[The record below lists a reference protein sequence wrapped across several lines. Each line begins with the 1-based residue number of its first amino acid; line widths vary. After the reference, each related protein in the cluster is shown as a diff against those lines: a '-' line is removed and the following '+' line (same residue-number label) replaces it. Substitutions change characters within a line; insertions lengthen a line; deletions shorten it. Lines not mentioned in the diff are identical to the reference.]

1 MSLSNVSDV
10 HTLVLSA
17 QFSAHLMNPRHV
29 LGIIG
34 DMEYVLPFATLN
46 SVKDLQSFA
55 TRAKALDTTGIRFV
69 VSGNVLA
76 VSVSVMHPAGLGDGV
91 PIVIG
96 LRTFALDFSDDDER
110 FEVDSVF
117 EMDAVT
123 DRTHRMISSGSTR
136 FALPPS
142 AISVNWTAMN
152 APRSGWA
159 AAAVVE
165 DAEIRSVARNGIS
178 KVGEGLPANPGAPL
192 LAQVR
197 SAVWGEQL
205 GDPAQVEFPAGA
217 TLGAH
222 SLGFLL
228 PRGETTVSKSGG
240 WVRLSSAGGHVL
252 ARPAVAL

>member
-1 MSLSNVSDV
+1 MD
-10 HTLVLSA
+10 
-17 QFSAHLMNPRHV
+17 
-29 LGIIG
+29 
-34 DMEYVLPFATLN
+34 YVVPFASLN
-46 SVKDLQSFA
+46 AVKDLQSFV
-55 TRAKALDTTGIRFV
+55 TRAKTLDTTGVRFV
-69 VSGNVLA
+69 IAQDVLA

-96 LRTFALDFSDDDER
+96 LRTFALDFTGHER
-110 FEVDSVF
+110 FEMDSVF

-123 DRTHRMISSGSTR
+123 DRTHRMISSGSTE

-142 AISVNWTAMN
+142 EISVSWTAMN

-159 AAAVVE
+159 AAAVV
-165 DAEIRSVARNGIS
+165 DDSEIRKVARDGITR
-178 KVGEGLPANPGAPL
+178 VGEGLPSNPGAPL

-228 PRGETTVSKSGG
+228 PRGETTVSTSGN
-240 WVRLSSAGGHVL
+240 WVRLSSAGGHIL

>member
-1 MSLSNVSDV
+1 
-10 HTLVLSA
+10 
-17 QFSAHLMNPRHV
+17 
-29 LGIIG
+29 
-34 DMEYVLPFATLN
+34 MEYVVPFASLN
-46 SVKDLQSFA
+46 AVKDLQSFV
-55 TRAKALDTTGIRFV
+55 TRAKTLDTTGVRFV
-69 VSGNVLA
+69 ISDDVLA

-96 LRTFALDFSDDDER
+96 LRTFALDFTGYER
-110 FEVDSVF
+110 FEMDSVF

-123 DRTHRMISSGSTR
+123 DRTHRMIASGSTE
-136 FALPPS
+136 FVLPS
-142 AISVNWTAMN
+142 AEISVNWTAMN
-152 APRSGWA
+152 APRSGWET
-159 AAAVVE
+159 AAVVE
-165 DAEIRSVARNGIS
+165 DAEIQQVARSGIS
-178 KVGEGLPANPGAPL
+178 RVGEGLPSNPGAPL

-205 GDPAQVEFPAGA
+205 GDPGQVEFPAGA

-228 PRGETTVSKSGG
+228 PRGETTVSTSGG

>member
-1 MSLSNVSDV
+1 MD
-10 HTLVLSA
+10 
-17 QFSAHLMNPRHV
+17 
-29 LGIIG
+29 
-34 DMEYVLPFATLN
+34 YVVPFASLN
-46 SVKDLQSFA
+46 AVKDLQSFV
-55 TRAKALDTTGIRFV
+55 TRAKTLDTTGVRFV
-69 VSGNVLA
+69 LSGDVLA

-96 LRTFALDFSDDDER
+96 LRTFALDFTGHER
-110 FEVDSVF
+110 FEMDSVF

-123 DRTHRMISSGSTR
+123 DRTHRMISSGATE
-136 FALPPS
+136 FVLPPVE
-142 AISVNWTAMN
+142 ISVNWTAMN
-152 APRSGWA
+152 APRSGWT
-159 AAAVVE
+159 AAAVVD
-165 DAEIRSVARNGIS
+165 DAEIRQIARDGITR
-178 KVGEGLPANPGAPL
+178 VGEGLPSNPGAPL

-228 PRGETTVSKSGG
+228 PRGETTVSTAGA

>member
-1 MSLSNVSDV
+1 MD
-10 HTLVLSA
+10 
-17 QFSAHLMNPRHV
+17 
-29 LGIIG
+29 
-34 DMEYVLPFATLN
+34 YVVPFASLN
-46 SVKDLQSFA
+46 AVKDLQSFI
-55 TRAKALDTTGIRFV
+55 TRAKTLDTTGARFV
-69 VSGNVLA
+69 VSGDVLA

-91 PIVIG
+91 PIVMG
-96 LRTFALDFSDDDER
+96 LRTFALDFTGHER
-110 FEVDSVF
+110 FELDSVF

-123 DRTHRMISSGSTR
+123 DRTHRMISSNSTE
-136 FALPPS
+136 FVLPPRE
-142 AISVNWTAMN
+142 ISVSWTAID

-159 AAAVVE
+159 AAAVVD
-165 DAEIRSVARNGIS
+165 DAEIRKIARDGIS
-178 KVGEGLPANPGAPL
+178 RVGEGLPTNPGAPL

-228 PRGETTVSKSGG
+228 PRGETTVSTSGG

-252 ARPAVAL
+252 ARPAVTL